1 MTEVRPEEAD
11 GSVGVM
17 AGEGRVAAFPEL
29 GQEEPF
35 DHDGEGGGR
44 AAHGSEPADV
54 GRAALKADGPTVRA
68 TGQLKADVVQSCAVS
83 GEDLPVK
90 IAEPIALHFVP
101 PADSPESEEEIELEA
116 EDLDEIEMEGTRF
129 DLGEAVAQSLALAI
143 DPYLEGPGAEEV
155 RKAGL
160 LGQGEGSPF
169 AALKGLIKE

>member
-1 MTEVRPEEAD
+1 MSTPEFTRPLDVRQAEGQMPHLEA
-11 GSVGVM
+11 
-17 AGEGRVAAFPEL
+17 
-29 GQEEPF
+29 
-35 DHDGEGGGR
+35 
-44 AAHGSEPADV
+44 SEAE
-54 GRAALKADGPTVRA
+54 RAALARRFGLVSIARLAADLVLSRQDRVVSAEGRLSA
-68 TGQLKADVVQSCAVS
+68 AFVQSCAVS

-160 LGQGEGSPF
+160 LGQGESSPF
-169 AALKGLIKE
+169 AALKGLLKE

>member
-1 MTEVRPEEAD
+1 MSELSRPYDATRLPAAEQVIEASAEECAALARRF
-11 GSVGVM
+11 GL
-17 AGEGRVAAFPEL
+17 VAVKSL
-29 GQEEPF
+29 
-35 DHDGEGGGR
+35 
-44 AAHGSEPADV
+44 AA
-54 GRAALKADGPTVRA
+54 RIALKADGPTVRA

-160 LGQGEGSPF
+160 LGQGESSPF

>member
-1 MTEVRPEEAD
+1 MSELSRPYDATRLPAAEQVIEASAEECAALARRF
-11 GSVGVM
+11 GL
-17 AGEGRVAAFPEL
+17 VAVKSL
-29 GQEEPF
+29 
-35 DHDGEGGGR
+35 
-44 AAHGSEPADV
+44 AA
-54 GRAALKADGPTVRA
+54 RIMLKADGPTVRA

-160 LGQGEGSPF
+160 LGQGESSPF

>member
-1 MTEVRPEEAD
+1 MTELSRPYDATRLPAAEQVIEASVEECAALARRF
-11 GSVGVM
+11 GL
-17 AGEGRVAAFPEL
+17 VAVKSL
-29 GQEEPF
+29 
-35 DHDGEGGGR
+35 
-44 AAHGSEPADV
+44 AA
-54 GRAALKADGPTVRA
+54 RIMLKADGPTVRA

-160 LGQGEGSPF
+160 LGQGESSPF

>member
-1 MTEVRPEEAD
+1 MSELSRPYDATRLPAAEQVIEASAEECAALAWRF
-11 GSVGVM
+11 GL
-17 AGEGRVAAFPEL
+17 VAVQSL
-29 GQEEPF
+29 
-35 DHDGEGGGR
+35 
-44 AAHGSEPADV
+44 AA
-54 GRAALKADGPTVRA
+54 RITLKADGPTVRA

-143 DPYLEGPGAEEV
+143 DPYLEGPGAEEI